1 MKKVLLFALAALAVS
16 AAQAVTLTWN
26 ADLKL
31 GATVTNG
38 SIAVLIVKGNASEA
52 LSLVKGWKIATSGS
66 NIGDLKVRNAD
77 GSTGGSVS
85 TPKKYV
91 FSNNSTSTWGGLT
104 IGTVNNGANS
114 GTLTFDSASFADA
127 ALGGSP
133 ETLSLVFF
141 NMTGI
146 DSSTGGNGN
155 ATVGFYNN
163 DVNAVAAVEF
173 DSSIFSDGNG
183 GYQNATVNAGSVNIV
198 PEPTVLALL
207 ALGVA
212 GVALRRRA

>member
-1 MKKVLLFALAALAVS
+1 MKKLLLFALAALAVS
-16 AAQAVTLTWN
+16 VSQAVTLTWN
-26 ADLKL
+26 ANLNL

-38 SIAVLIVKGNASEA
+38 SVAVLIVKGNASEA
-52 LSLVKGWKIATSGS
+52 LSVVKNWKIATSYG

-77 GSTGGSVS
+77 GTSGGSVS
-85 TPKKYV
+85 KPKQYV
-91 FSNNSTSTWGGLT
+91 FSNNGTSTWGGT
-104 IGTVNNGANS
+104 SIGNVNNGANS
-114 GTLTFDSASFADA
+114 GSLTFDSTAFENAS
-127 ALGGSP
+127 SP
-133 ETLSLVFF
+133 ATLSLVFF

-146 DSSTGGNGN
+146 ASNEANNG
-155 ATVGFYNN
+155 AALGFYNN

-173 DSSIFSDGNG
+173 ASSILLDSNG

>member
-1 MKKVLLFALAALAVS
+1 MKKLLLFALAALAVS
-16 AAQAVTLTWN
+16 VSQAVTLTWK

-52 LSLVKGWKIATSGS
+52 LSLVKGWGIATSGS
-66 NIGDLKVRNAD
+66 FIGDLKVRNAD
-77 GSTGGSVS
+77 GSMGGSVS
-85 TPKKYV
+85 TPKQYV
-91 FSNNSTSTWGGLT
+91 FSNNGSSWGGLT
-104 IGTVNNGANS
+104 IGSVNNGANT
-114 GTLTFDSASFADA
+114 GTLTFDSASFASDT
-127 ALGGSP
+127 LGGSP

-146 DSSTGGNGN
+146 DTSNGNAN

-163 DVNAVAAVEF
+163 DANAVAAVEF
-173 DSSIFSDGNG
+173 ASSILSDGNG
-183 GYQNATVNAGSVNIV
+183 GYQDATVNAGSVNIV

>member
-1 MKKVLLFALAALAVS
+1 MKKLLLFALAALAVS
-16 AAQAVTLTWN
+16 VSQAVTLTWN
-26 ADLKL
+26 ANLNL

-52 LSLVKGWKIATSGS
+52 LSLVKGWKIATGGLA
-66 NIGDLKVRNAD
+66 IGDLKVRNANGTT
-77 GSTGGSVS
+77 GSSVS
-85 TPKKYV
+85 TPKQYV
-91 FSNNSTSTWGGLT
+91 FSNNGSSWGGLA
-104 IGTVNNGANS
+104 IGSVNNGANT
-114 GTLTFDSASFADA
+114 GTLTFDSTSFASDT
-127 ALGGSP
+127 LGGSP
-133 ETLSLVFF
+133 ATLSLVFF

-146 DSSTGGNGN
+146 ANNSANNG
-155 ATVGFYNN
+155 AALGFYNN

-173 DSSIFSDGNG
+173 ASSIFSNGAG
-183 GYQNATVNAGSVNIV
+183 GYQDATVNAGSVNIV